1 MKTSRKSE
9 SKLASEQAMDRF
21 ESVLSQWLLTG
32 EEDLMDQ
39 IMDLHSPEWTLH
51 QLPRTLCE
59 GMGSTEAI
67 CNSNSALLDAF
78 KALLKDV
85 GVILFDILIS
95 NHLSY
100 IYLVVLMLHKQSIE
114 KFVFQSNH
122 LPLEYSW

>member
-67 CNSNSALLDAF
+67 CNSNSNLLDAF
-78 KALLKDV
+78 KALCKAV
-85 GVILFDILIS
+85 QVKG
-95 NHLSY
+95 
-100 IYLVVLMLHKQSIE
+100 IE
-114 KFVFQSNH
+114 NFFHNQIIIPGGNYWEV
-122 LPLEYSW
+122 